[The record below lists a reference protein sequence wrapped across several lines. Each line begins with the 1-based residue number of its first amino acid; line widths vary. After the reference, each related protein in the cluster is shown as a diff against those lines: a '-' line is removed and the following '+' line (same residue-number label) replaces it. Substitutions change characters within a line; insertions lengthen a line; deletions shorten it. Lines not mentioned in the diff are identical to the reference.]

1 MDPASLSSGGLLF
14 DLAWIYEPTAW
25 VGLLTLT
32 LMQVVLGLDNL
43 LFIAILSAKLPPRQ
57 SRKARY
63 IGLGGSLVI
72 RLILM
77 LFAAYIIAMK
87 EPLFSLFGLD
97 FSYRDVVMLAGGLF
111 LLYKSTEELHGKLE
125 GTDNEEVSVTKAA
138 GQSLATVATQIM
150 ILDVLFSVDAIIT
163 AVAMTNHLMIMAIAV
178 TFGMGLLTWA
188 SGMIS
193 RFVSRHPTLVI
204 LCLGFLLL
212 IGFSLIMEALHFE
225 VPKGYLY
232 SAMAFSVLIEVFN
245 QVSRKNVL
253 KLKRAGNMQSREL
266 AANLV
271 LRLLGSRN
279 EEVQSFREAIYERT
293 GSNVFNSQE
302 KEMVS
307 RVLQLSSLPV
317 KAILTARNDLQMLKI
332 DGEPENVIK
341 MALNHTKT
349 NLVAYRHGQKDQP
362 LGFLNR
368 SEVLGLVVEN
378 RCNISELEK
387 IIQQPLYLPETVNIL
402 KVLEEFRSSK
412 KHIAFIFDEF
422 GNFEGLVTLHDV
434 MEEFAGDMPDKSE
447 SAEIVALDKRTFRV
461 DAEAV
466 LADVYRITGL
476 NLPNSEHYQTLA
488 GFILDHLQR
497 VPTKGESIE
506 YKGWKME
513 ITQAS
518 LTSINEVKLT
528 APAVSVADDKK

>member
-1 MDPASLSSGGLLF
+1 MYPASLSGGLLF
-14 DLAWIYEPTAW
+14 DLAWISEPTAW
-25 VGLLTLT
+25 IGLLTLT

-63 IGLGGSLVI
+63 LGLGASLVV

-77 LFAAYIIAMK
+77 FFAAYIIAMK
-87 EPLFSLFGLD
+87 EPLFTLFGQD
-97 FSYRDVVMLAGGLF
+97 FSYRDLVMLTGGLF

-125 GTDNEEVSVTKAA
+125 GNDSEEVSVTKAA
-138 GQSLATVATQIM
+138 GQSLLIVSTQIM
-150 ILDVLFSVDAIIT
+150 ILDVLFSVDSIIT
-163 AVAMTNHLMIMAIAV
+163 AVAMTNHMMIMTIAV
-178 TFGMGLLTWA
+178 VVGMGLLTWA
-188 SGMIS
+188 SGIIS

-212 IGFSLIMEALHFE
+212 IGFNLIMEGLHFE

-232 SAMAFSVLIEVFN
+232 SAMAFSILIEIFN
-245 QVSRKNVL
+245 QVSRKNLL
-253 KLKRAGNMQSREL
+253 KLKKAGSMQSREL

-279 EEVQSFREAIYERT
+279 DEVQNFREAIYERT

-332 DGEPENVIK
+332 DGATENVIK
-341 MALNHTKT
+341 QVLMHTKT
-349 NLVAYRHGQKDQP
+349 NLVAYRQGQKDQP
-362 LGFLNR
+362 LGFLSR

-378 RCNISELEK
+378 RCNAQELEK
-387 IIQQPLYLPETVNIL
+387 IVQQPLYLPETVNIL
-402 KVLEEFRSSK
+402 KVLEAFRSSK
-412 KHIAFIFDEF
+412 KYIAFIFDEF

-434 MEEFAGDMPDKSE
+434 MEEFAGDMPDRSE
-447 SAEIVALDKRTFRV
+447 SAEIVSLDKSSYRI

-466 LADVYRITGL
+466 LADVYRVTGL
-476 NLPNSEHYQTLA
+476 KLPLSEHYQTLA
-488 GFILDHLQR
+488 GFILDYLQR
-497 VPTKGESIE
+497 VPNKGEVID
-506 YKGWKME
+506 YNGWKME
-513 ITQAS
+513 ISQAS
-518 LTSINEVKLT
+518 PTSINEVKLT
-528 APAVSVADDKK
+528 RPQEIVAPEKK